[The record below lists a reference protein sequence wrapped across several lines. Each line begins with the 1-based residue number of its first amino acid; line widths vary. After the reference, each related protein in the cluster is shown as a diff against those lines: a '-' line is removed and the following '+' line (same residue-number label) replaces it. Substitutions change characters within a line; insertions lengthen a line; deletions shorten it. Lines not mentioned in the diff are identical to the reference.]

1 MHPLGVLGILLFNRI
16 GGNSP
21 MKVALVGGDSFFF
34 LLLPLL
40 QFGWLPAVPAALAF
54 TIFSPSPFLSLG
66 ALHLQFRMISV
77 SFVPLF
83 PSLHAR

>member
-21 MKVALVGGDSFFF
+21 MKVALVGGDFFFF

-54 TIFSPSPFLSLG
+54 TIFLPSPFLSLG
-66 ALHLQFRMISV
+66 ALHALRFLCFLYS
-77 SFVPLF
+77 L
-83 PSLHAR
+83 PSMLDEML